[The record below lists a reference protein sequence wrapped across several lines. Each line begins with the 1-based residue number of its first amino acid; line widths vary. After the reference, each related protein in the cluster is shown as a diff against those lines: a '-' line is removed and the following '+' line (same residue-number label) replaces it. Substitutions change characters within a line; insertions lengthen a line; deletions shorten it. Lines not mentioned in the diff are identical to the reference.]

1 MSGEALPAE
10 RRGGSRSE
18 QPTNA
23 EEIAAK
29 RGNVLHPALLP
40 KSPRLKTVVRR
51 WDPASANFATPSG
64 EPVTIDGGV
73 KGFADPL
80 HAGSHQPNT
89 LSEERQLQ
97 ASK

>member
-1 MSGEALPAE
+1 MWRTAHE
-10 RRGGSRSE
+10 RRRNNGE
-18 QPTNA
+18 
-23 EEIAAK
+23 
-29 RGNVLHPALLP
+29 RGKGPRPALLP
-40 KSPRLKTVVRR
+40 KSPRLKTVAR
-51 WDPASANFATPSG
+51 WWDHASANFATPSG

-73 KGFADPL
+73 KGFADPS